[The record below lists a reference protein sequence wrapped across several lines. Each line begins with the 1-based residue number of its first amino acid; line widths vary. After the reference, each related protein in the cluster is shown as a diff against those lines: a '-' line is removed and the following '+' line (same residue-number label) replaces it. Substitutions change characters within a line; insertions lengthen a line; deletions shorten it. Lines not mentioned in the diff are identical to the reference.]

1 MLLDMATDMVIKLGV
16 IIIFAPLFLG
26 PSIVIAILGS
36 WLGQVYIAAQL
47 PVRREMSIAK
57 SPVLGQ

>member
-1 MLLDMATDMVIKLGV
+1 MATDMVIKLGV

-26 PSIVIAILGS
+26 LSIVIVILGS

-47 PVRREMSIAK
+47 PVRREMSTAK